1 MSDRVSAVIPTYNRS
16 RMVCRAIDSALA
28 QTHPDVEVIVIDD
41 GSTDDTAERLA
52 AYGERIRVIRQP
64 NAGVCAARNAG
75 MALASGEFIAF
86 LDSDDAWLEWKLAAQ
101 VAAFRLVADLQL
113 SCTDAMAVDP
123 DGRVVRERCLRTF
136 YAKSY
141 SYMPDSRLFDSELT
155 VVLPAQS
162 LPLRVG
168 DFSSKIYLGNFF
180 HLSTVVFR
188 RNLLARYGMFDNAV
202 GNAGEDYEFFSR
214 LAQAGPI
221 GLLDIAAVRCG
232 VGSSDHLSRQ
242 RTHTALANLNTI
254 AKIAQRRTGRL
265 ALPDD
270 MVRQR
275 RIDSV
280 LWAGLALFDEDR
292 PRAARPYLRQA
303 LASGNPKPR
312 AALYWM
318 LSFLPLAAIRRLRAA
333 YHRAKPS

>member
-1 MSDRVSAVIPTYNRS
+1 MSERFSVIIPTYNRA
-16 RMVCRAIDSALA
+16 RLVCRAIDSALA

-41 GSTDDTAERLA
+41 GSTDDTAECLA

-75 MALASGEFIAF
+75 MALASGDFIAF

-101 VAAFRLVADLQL
+101 IAAFRLVADLQL
-113 SCTDAMAVDP
+113 SYTDAMAVDP

-155 VVLPAQS
+155 VALPAQS

-180 HLSTVVFR
+180 HLSTVIFR
-188 RNLLARYGMFDNAV
+188 RNLLARCGMIDSAV

-214 LAQAGPI
+214 LAQAGPV
-221 GLLDIAAVRCG
+221 GLLE
-232 VGSSDHLSRQ
+232 
-242 RTHTALANLNTI
+242 I
-254 AKIAQRRTGRL
+254 AKTISTGSWP
-265 ALPDD
+265 AP
-270 MVRQR
+270 
-275 RIDSV
+275 IFS
-280 LWAGLALFDEDR
+280 
-292 PRAARPYLRQA
+292 
-303 LASGNPKPR
+303 
-312 AALYWM
+312 
-318 LSFLPLAAIRRLRAA
+318 IRLRSVVPPTEISTAMRKGVMGNSGQRQPVWFWLGDRVA
-333 YHRAKPS
+333 LLAGPIHPDFHFVSGVHECFLERGDHVLQTD